1 MFNKQIRSFST
12 HFILGMILAVT
23 LPSCMQ
29 PTGGQS
35 QEDGWT
41 QLFNGKDLSG
51 WEQVNGT
58 AEYRVENGEIIGT
71 TVKGSPN
78 SFLATDREYGDFILE
93 LEFMVDS
100 TINSGIQFRSIHD
113 STIMKGRVH
122 GYQFELD
129 PSERAWSA
137 GIYDEARRGWLYPL
151 SLNPGAQDDFKQG
164 EWNKARIECIGS
176 SIRTWLNG
184 EPAAHLIDDLTPS
197 GLICL
202 QVHSIGDNEEEVGK
216 EIRWRNIRI
225 KTENLEASPTGDIFV
240 VNNVANTVSESE
252 KAQGW
257 VLLWDGKTSEG
268 WRGAHKETFPESG
281 WTMKDGVLCVEESG
295 GAEST
300 NGGDIVTTNEYSA
313 FELQLDFKLTEGAN
327 SGIKYFVTEN
337 YDVENASAIGLEY
350 QLLDD
355 EKHPDAKMGR
365 NGNRTLA
372 SLYDL
377 IKAEKEDRFVHKSG
391 EWNHARLIVN
401 PDNKVEHWLNG
412 RKVVEYERGSKA
424 FRDLVAISKYKDWEN
439 FGEAEQGHI
448 LLQDHGNN
456 VCFKSIKIRE
466 L

>member
-1 MFNKQIRSFST
+1 MSRKPIKSLLSHT
-12 HFILGMILAVT
+12 LAGMGLMAT
-23 LPSCMQ
+23 LISC
-29 PTGGQS
+29 TTTNGQS
-35 QEDGWT
+35 DTGWVD
-41 QLFNGKDLSG
+41 LFNGTDLSG

-71 TVKGSPN
+71 TVTGSPN

-93 LEFMVDS
+93 LEFLVDS

-113 STIMKGRVH
+113 PAIMKGRVH

-129 PSERAWSA
+129 PSDRAWTA

-151 SLNPGAQDDFKQG
+151 SLNPEAQKAFKQG

-184 EPAAHLIDDLTPS
+184 VPAANLQDDLTSS

-202 QVHSIGDNEEEVGK
+202 QVHSIGNEKEAGK

-225 KTENLEASPTGDIFV
+225 KTENLKPSPPDDVFV
-240 VNNVANTVSESE
+240 VNTLSNVLSDQE

-257 VLLWDGKTSEG
+257 TLLWDGETTNG
-268 WRGAHKETFPESG
+268 WRGAHKETFPEAG
-281 WTMKDGVLCVEESG
+281 WTIQDGVLCVEESD
-295 GAEST
+295 GAESQ
-300 NGGDIVTTNEYSA
+300 NGGDIVTTKEYSA

-337 YDVENASAIGLEY
+337 HHVTNASAIGLEY

-355 EKHPDAKMGR
+355 ARHPDAKNGR
-365 NGNRTLA
+365 DGNRTLA

-377 IKAEKEDRFVHKSG
+377 ITADKQSRFVKKPG
-391 EWNHARLIVN
+391 EWNHARLVVR
-401 PDNKVEHWLNG
+401 PDMSVEHWLNG
-412 RKVVEYERGSKA
+412 RKVLEYERGSA
-424 FRDLVAISKYKDWEN
+424 AYRELVAASKYKNWEN
-439 FGEAEQGHI
+439 FGEAEKGHI
-448 LLQDHGNN
+448 LLQDHGNK
-456 VCFKSIKIRE
+456 VCFKSIKIKE
-466 L
+466 LN